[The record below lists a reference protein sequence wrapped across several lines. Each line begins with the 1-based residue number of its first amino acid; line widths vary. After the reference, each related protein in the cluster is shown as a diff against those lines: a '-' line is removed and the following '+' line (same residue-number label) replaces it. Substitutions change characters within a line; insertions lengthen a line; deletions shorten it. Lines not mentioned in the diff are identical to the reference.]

1 MPIIDQLVAANPHAL
16 HSLDPMAGVDIAEVK
31 RLYGGAVAL
40 CGNVHCAAMQT
51 GTIEEVTASAEYCL
65 THAKPGGGYVYCT
78 SNIPFKG
85 LPLERYLC
93 LLYTSREAGVDY
105 VILRMVNQERRV
117 VATLQGEPGEAL
129 SYVDGD
135 ASSSQ
140 SVQYSVLPR
149 HRRLYEMGRLVTGEE
164 SPAVDF
170 SPRRQW
176 GWLFR

>member
-1 MPIIDQLVAANPHAL
+1 MLATSLTPPEYQLV
-16 HSLDPMAGVDIAEVK
+16 EVFPSGK
-31 RLYGGAVAL
+31 VPRENSPYWRIPESVTDL
-40 CGNVHCAAMQT
+40 Q
-51 GTIEEVTASAEYCL
+51 VTATE
-65 THAKPGGGYVYCT
+65 GGQPEIT
-78 SNIPFKG
+78 F
-85 LPLERYLC
+85 
-93 LLYTSREAGVDY
+93 TAREAGVDY

-117 VATLQGEPGEAL
+117 VATLLGEPGEAL